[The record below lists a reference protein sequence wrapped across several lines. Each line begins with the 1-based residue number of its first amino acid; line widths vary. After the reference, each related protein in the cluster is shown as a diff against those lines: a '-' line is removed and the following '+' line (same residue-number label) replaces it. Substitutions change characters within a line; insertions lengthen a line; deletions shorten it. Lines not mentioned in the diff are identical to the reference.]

1 MRIESSAYSRNMISS
16 MPQQQTQKG
25 TGAEVQK
32 QNQVQTQQS
41 QTKAQT
47 AQSTTKA
54 ANVDISL
61 QNLPK
66 TLDEVI
72 EPEEKSM
79 LQELFPGNSS
89 NWGIDAY
96 KMNNT
101 VSNSY
106 SIGTKLDLTT

>member
-1 MRIESSAYSRNMISS
+1 
-16 MPQQQTQKG
+16 MPQQQQAQRG
-25 TGAEVQK
+25 NGAEVQK
-32 QNQVQTQQS
+32 QNEAQTQQ
-41 QTKAQT
+41 QKKAQSS
-47 AQSTTKA
+47 QSTQA
-54 ANVDISL
+54 AKIDISL

-79 LQELFPGNSS
+79 LQELFPGNGS
-89 NWGIDAY
+89 NWGVDAY

-101 VSNSY
+101 AANAY